1 MQRRELVTCPG
12 RDGAGE
18 RTTIKML
25 VTLLPSPGRAVRD
38 IARAQV

>member
-1 MQRRELVTCPG
+1 LFGLPD

-25 VTLLPSPGRAVRD
+25 VTLLPSPGRAVRVGAVRL
-38 IARAQV
+38 I